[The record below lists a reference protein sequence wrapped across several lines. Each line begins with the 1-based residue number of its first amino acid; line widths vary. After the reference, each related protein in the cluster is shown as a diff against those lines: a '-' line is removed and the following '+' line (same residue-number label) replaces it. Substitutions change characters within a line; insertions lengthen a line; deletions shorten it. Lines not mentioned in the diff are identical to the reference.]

1 MPHPISHHAQF
12 DFSCSDRAAAG
23 RRLVRD
29 AREWGFIAL
38 SWITMIGLFVCPT
51 LHIIA
56 LFIFSIWGVMS
67 PDRSRGRRTR
77 DPW

>member
-1 MPHPISHHAQF
+1 MPHPISRHAHF
-12 DFSCSDRAAAG
+12 EFSCSDRAAAD

-38 SWITMIGLFVCPT
+38 SWITMIGLFVYPT

-56 LFIFSIWGVMS
+56 LLIFSIWGVMA